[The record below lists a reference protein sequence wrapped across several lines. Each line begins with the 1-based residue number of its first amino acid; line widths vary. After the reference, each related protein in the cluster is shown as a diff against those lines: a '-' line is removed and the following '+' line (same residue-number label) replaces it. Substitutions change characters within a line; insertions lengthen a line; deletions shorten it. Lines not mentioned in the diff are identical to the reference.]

1 MIIVDE
7 KNRECAEKFSDYD
20 YKYKDQVT
28 FKTRK
33 MTAGLVSLS
42 LSAAVPFSAMA
53 VTLPS
58 SVLVAD
64 QTEYGAAAYLLNG
77 SDQAATLDRGTIN
90 TKTVG
95 VATIN
100 GGTATITGSTINLS
114 NTEKASYSLSDSQ
127 FPSDYPQSDFYWRY
141 RPFGYSNTADYSAG
155 IIATPSLSGDLQ
167 NGVSAFT
174 FTAYRQLGFAA
185 AVFAADGSSQSVSDS
200 TLNVYSENGIAL
212 GVVADKV
219 DYSSGAGG
227 GTVNL
232 SGNNVINVNSDGTET
247 GDADGSETFTAVA
260 LKTNAKWNIPAG
272 GYGTINVADKLV
284 ANTNGAVAVSRGGYI
299 NFTNATVTSDSNTQ
313 PLYFQTIGGGV
324 ITFNGTTQGNNQWE
338 FVGGG
343 IGGASGSLFDLS
355 NLTTGSLTVG
365 NLTGVSPSGVL
376 GGALYDDDGNATGK
390 YAAGDATLNLGANNL
405 LVGGANQDGAWSGII
420 EGTGGSLTKTG
431 TGRLTLSGTNTYDSG
446 TEVDDGTLV
455 RGSENAILTDT
466 ALTINGGELDL
477 GDWKFTTSQLSG
489 TGGSVTLNA
498 HNLTVDQAAD
508 TSYTGALNGT
518 GSLTKQGTGAL
529 ALSGNSS
536 YSGGTTLSAGEI
548 DVGSSTALGSGDLEM
563 AADTTLG
570 FSATEVNL
578 ANNILLSDTGTTID
592 TGSNTGTL
600 SGVISGDQELTKNG
614 SGTLILSGDNTY
626 SGGTALNTGKIA
638 VGHNNALG
646 SGELTMAADTILGF
660 ISDKLTLANNV
671 LLNGNGTAIDTNGNT
686 GTLNGIVSGNTA
698 LTKTGDGTLV
708 LNGVNTYTGGTNLE
722 TGEIDISNSASLS
735 SGDLTMADDTTLGFT
750 TDNLDL
756 ANNITLN
763 GLNSAIA
770 TGDFSETL
778 SGVISG
784 VGQISKTGSGTL
796 TLTGNNTYSGGTTL
810 DGGEIAIGNSN
821 ALSTGN
827 LTMADATTLGFTTG
841 DLNLAN
847 NVTLSGGTATVDTG
861 SKPQSLSGVIS
872 GAGELAKD
880 GSGTLTLTNDN
891 TYTGGT
897 RLSAGEIDVNNNN
910 ALGTGTL
917 TMAADTVLGFIS
929 DKLALAN
936 DLLLSGGTATVA
948 TGSNSETLNGTV
960 SGDGLLAK
968 TGNGTLTLTGDNT
981 YTGGTDLTEGK
992 LDVGSST
999 AVGTGT
1005 LYMADGTTL
1014 GFTAGDLDLANDMV
1028 LGGTDPTIA
1037 TGSYNETLSGNISGS
1052 ASLTKTGSGTL
1063 TLNGDNSYSGGT
1075 SLTEGEIAAG
1085 SSNALGS
1092 GDLTM
1097 SADTTL
1103 GFAADNLNLAN
1114 NVSLAGDNTAI
1125 DTGRYAGTL
1134 SGVVSGNAALTKNG
1148 SGTLVLAGHNTYSGG
1163 TNLSAG
1169 EIDAGS
1175 SSALGTGSLAMA
1187 DGTTLGF
1194 TTGDLNLANAVALSG
1209 TGTIATGSNNETLS
1223 GVISGEGGLAKTGSG
1238 TLTLSGDN
1246 TYSGGTSLSAGEI
1259 DVSNNSA
1266 LGTGSLAMTD
1276 GTTLGF
1282 TTGDL
1287 NLANAVALSGTGTI
1301 ATGSNNETLSGVI
1314 SGDGT
1319 LAKTG
1324 SGTLTLSGD
1333 NTYSGGTSLSAG
1345 EIDVS
1350 NNSALGTGSL
1360 AMTDGTTLGFTTGD
1374 LNLANAVTLTG
1385 TGTIATG
1392 SNNETLSGVISGD
1405 GALAKTG
1412 SGTLT
1417 LTGDS
1422 TYTGGTTLSAGEID
1436 VGNSHALGTGAL
1448 AMADNTTLGFTTG
1461 GLDLANNISLGG
1473 SGSAIATGDYSET
1486 LSGDISGAGQI
1497 SKTGSG
1503 TLTLNGDNSYSGGT
1517 TLSGGEIDVGNSNA
1531 LGTGSLAMTDGTT
1544 LGFTASDLN
1553 VANNVSLS
1561 GTSTVN
1567 TGSNSETLSG
1577 TLSGDAVLA
1586 KTGSGTLT
1594 LTGDNTYTGGTTV
1607 SAGELDAGS
1616 NNALGTG
1623 AVTLADDTTLGFAA
1637 DGLTLANS
1645 VDLSGTHT
1653 TINTNSNTG
1662 TLSGVISGDTLTK
1675 SGSGTLTLSGD
1686 NTYTG
1691 GTTLSAGEID
1701 VANSHALGSGTLSM
1715 ADNTTL
1721 GFAAADL
1728 DLANDIVLGGANS
1741 AIQTGDYN
1749 ETLSGDISGAG
1760 LIDKNGTGTLTLTGN
1775 NSYTGGTKI
1784 SVGEIDIGSSD
1795 ALSTGPLTMA
1805 DGTTLGFIA
1814 GDLDLANN
1822 VTLSGGKATISTGSF
1837 NDTLSGVI
1845 SGDGT
1850 LAKTGSGILSL
1861 TGDNTYSGGTDLN
1874 AGEIDINNSNAL
1886 GTGTLTMAD
1895 NTTLGFTTGDLT
1907 LANNIVLGGL
1917 NSSIATGDYSE
1928 TLSGDVSGAGQVA
1941 KTGSGTLTLNGDNSY
1956 TGGTTLSGGEI
1967 DVGNSNAL
1975 GTGSLSMADG
1985 TTLGFTTGELNLANA
2000 VALSGTGTLATGSN
2014 SETLSGVISGD
2025 GTLVKTGSG
2034 TLALKGDN
2042 TYSGGTSL
2050 TEGEIDAGSNTALGS
2065 STLTM
2070 AANTVLGFITDN
2082 LTLAN
2087 NVLLSGDS
2095 ATVNTGSNSETLSG
2109 VISGDG
2115 KLAKAGTGTLTLT
2128 GENTYTGGTDLTAGE
2143 IDVANNNAL
2152 SSGTLSMADGTTLGF
2167 TTGDLNLAN
2176 AVALTGTG
2184 TVATGSNNET
2194 LSGVVSGD
2202 GGLAKTG
2209 SGTLTL
2215 S

>member
-7 KNRECAEKFSDYD
+7 KNRECAEKFSDFD
-20 YKYKDQVT
+20 YQYKDQVT

-33 MTAGLVSLS
+33 MTASLVSLS
-42 LSAAVPFSAMA
+42 LTAAVPFSAMA

-77 SDQAATLDRGTIN
+77 SDQTATLNSGTIN

-100 GGTATITGSTINLS
+100 GGAATITGSTINVS

-167 NGVSAFT
+167 DGVSAFT

-185 AVFAADGSSQSVSDS
+185 AVFAADGSTQNVSDS
-200 TLNVYSENGIAL
+200 ILNAYSENGIAL

-299 NFTNATVTSDSNTQ
+299 NFTNATVTSESNTQ

-324 ITFNGTTQGNNQWE
+324 ITFNGTTLGNNQWE

-390 YAAGDATLNLGANNL
+390 YAAGDASINLGANNL

-466 ALTINGGELDL
+466 TLTVNGGQLDL
-477 GDWKFTTSQLSG
+477 GDWDFTTSQLSG
-489 TGGSVTLNA
+489 TGGSVNLNA
-498 HNLTVDQAAD
+498 QNLTVDQAAD
-508 TSYTGALNGT
+508 TSYAGALTGT
-518 GSLTKQGTGAL
+518 GSLTKQGSGAL

-548 DVGSSTALGSGDLEM
+548 DVGSSTALGSGDLTM

-570 FSATEVNL
+570 FSATDVNL

-626 SGGTALNTGKIA
+626 SGGTALNTGEIA
-638 VGHNNALG
+638 VGHSNALG

-671 LLNGNGTAIDTNGNT
+671 LLNGNGTAIDTHGNT

-698 LTKTGDGTLV
+698 LNKTGDGTLV
-708 LNGVNTYTGGTNLE
+708 LNGINTYTGGTNLE
-722 TGEIDISNSASLS
+722 AGEIDISNSASLS

-770 TGDFSETL
+770 TGNYSETL

-810 DGGEIAIGNSN
+810 NGGEIAIGNSN
-821 ALSTGN
+821 ALSTGD

-861 SKPQSLSGVIS
+861 SNHQSLSGVIS

-880 GSGTLTLTNDN
+880 GSGTLTLTGDN

-917 TMAADTVLGFIS
+917 TMAADTVLGFVS

-936 DLLLSGGTATVA
+936 DLLLSAGTSTVA

-960 SGDGLLAK
+960 SGDGKLAK

-992 LDVGSST
+992 LDVG
-999 AVGTGT
+999 
-1005 LYMADGTTL
+1005 
-1014 GFTAGDLDLANDMV
+1014 N
-1028 LGGTDPTIA
+1028 
-1037 TGSYNETLSGNISGS
+1037 NH
-1052 ASLTKTGSGTL
+1052 
-1063 TLNGDNSYSGGT
+1063 
-1075 SLTEGEIAAG
+1075 
-1085 SSNALGS
+1085 ALGS
-1092 GDLTM
+1092 G
-1097 SADTTL
+1097 
-1103 GFAADNLNLAN
+1103 
-1114 NVSLAGDNTAI
+1114 
-1125 DTGRYAGTL
+1125 
-1134 SGVVSGNAALTKNG
+1134 
-1148 SGTLVLAGHNTYSGG
+1148 
-1163 TNLSAG
+1163 
-1169 EIDAGS
+1169 
-1175 SSALGTGSLAMA
+1175 SLAM
-1187 DGTTLGF
+1187 
-1194 TTGDLNLANAVALSG
+1194 
-1209 TGTIATGSNNETLS
+1209 
-1223 GVISGEGGLAKTGSG
+1223 
-1238 TLTLSGDN
+1238 
-1246 TYSGGTSLSAGEI
+1246 
-1259 DVSNNSA
+1259 
-1266 LGTGSLAMTD
+1266 
-1276 GTTLGF
+1276 
-1282 TTGDL
+1282 
-1287 NLANAVALSGTGTI
+1287 
-1301 ATGSNNETLSGVI
+1301 
-1314 SGDGT
+1314 
-1319 LAKTG
+1319 
-1324 SGTLTLSGD
+1324 
-1333 NTYSGGTSLSAG
+1333 
-1345 EIDVS
+1345 
-1350 NNSALGTGSL
+1350 
-1360 AMTDGTTLGFTTGD
+1360 
-1374 LNLANAVTLTG
+1374 
-1385 TGTIATG
+1385 
-1392 SNNETLSGVISGD
+1392 
-1405 GALAKTG
+1405 
-1412 SGTLT
+1412 
-1417 LTGDS
+1417 
-1422 TYTGGTTLSAGEID
+1422 
-1436 VGNSHALGTGAL
+1436 
-1448 AMADNTTLGFTTG
+1448 
-1461 GLDLANNISLGG
+1461 
-1473 SGSAIATGDYSET
+1473 
-1486 LSGDISGAGQI
+1486 
-1497 SKTGSG
+1497 
-1503 TLTLNGDNSYSGGT
+1503 
-1517 TLSGGEIDVGNSNA
+1517 
-1531 LGTGSLAMTDGTT
+1531 
-1544 LGFTASDLN
+1544 
-1553 VANNVSLS
+1553 
-1561 GTSTVN
+1561 
-1567 TGSNSETLSG
+1567 
-1577 TLSGDAVLA
+1577 
-1586 KTGSGTLT
+1586 
-1594 LTGDNTYTGGTTV
+1594 
-1607 SAGELDAGS
+1607 
-1616 NNALGTG
+1616 
-1623 AVTLADDTTLGFAA
+1623 ADDTTLGFAA

-1653 TINTNSNTG
+1653 TINTNSNSG
-1662 TLSGVISGDTLTK
+1662 TLSGVISGNTLTK
-1675 SGSGTLTLSGD
+1675 TGNGTLTLSGD

-1728 DLANDIVLGGANS
+1728 TLANDIVLGGANS

-1775 NSYTGGTKI
+1775 NTYTGGTKI

-1822 VTLSGGKATISTGSF
+1822 VTLSGGTATISTGSF

-1845 SGDGT
+1845 SGDGA
-1850 LAKTGSGILSL
+1850 LAKTGSGTLSL

-1917 NSSIATGDYSE
+1917 NSSIATGDYNE
-1928 TLSGDVSGAGQVA
+1928 TLSGDISGAGQIA
-1941 KTGSGTLTLNGDNSY
+1941 KTGNGILTLNGDNSY
-1956 TGGTTLSGGEI
+1956 SGGTTLSGGEI

-1975 GTGSLSMADG
+1975 GSGSLAMADG
-1985 TTLGFTTGELNLANA
+1985 TMLGFSAGDLNLANA
-2000 VALSGTGTLATGSN
+2000 LSLSGTGTIATGSH

-2025 GTLVKTGSG
+2025 GGLSKTGSG
-2034 TLALKGDN
+2034 TLTLSGDN

-2095 ATVNTGSNSETLSG
+2095 ATVNTGSHSETLSG

-2115 KLAKAGTGTLTLT
+2115 ELAKAGTGTLTLA

-2152 SSGTLSMADGTTLGF
+2152 SSGTLSMADGTSLGF

-2184 TVATGSNNET
+2184 TVATGSHNET

-2202 GGLAKTG
+2202 GTLAKTG
-2209 SGTLTL
+2209 
-2215 S
+2215 